1 MWSFMRS
8 WADWTEERFKGR
20 VLERS
25 AMVVCRGGNGL
36 LGLSDLVDHLY
47 RVSLGSV
54 TLDNMN
60 QYTQSA

>member
-36 LGLSDLVDHLY
+36 LGLSDLVDHFIACL
-47 RVSLGSV
+47 
-54 TLDNMN
+54 
-60 QYTQSA
+60 